1 MPVQCKI
8 QALVCSVVKLNYF
21 LSWNNT
27 EMEAKLCDEAAHIF
41 RHKYQEKFT
50 SLIFSID
57 TSKL

>member
-8 QALVCSVVKLNYF
+8 QGLVCSVVKLNYF
-21 LSWNNT
+21 LSQNST
-27 EMEAKLCDEAAHIF
+27 EIDAKLCDETARLI
-41 RHKYQEKFT
+41 RHKLQEKFS